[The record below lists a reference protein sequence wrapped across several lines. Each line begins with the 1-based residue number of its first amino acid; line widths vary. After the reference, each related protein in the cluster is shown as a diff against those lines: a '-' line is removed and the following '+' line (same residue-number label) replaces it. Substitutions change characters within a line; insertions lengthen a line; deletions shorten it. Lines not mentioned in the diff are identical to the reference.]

1 MPKKSRKVG
10 RPTKYKPDYC
20 IELIKHM
27 QRGFSYDTFPA
38 VIPDKVHLDTLYEWE
53 SKYPEFSEAKKIA
66 FTRNRHFWEELGI
79 KASLEQKQNFNAAVW
94 IFNMKNRFGWKD
106 KTETEHKG
114 KIIIQATD
122 LDESL

>member
-1 MPKKSRKVG
+1 MPAGRPKK
-10 RPTKYKPDYC
+10 TLDDLPDNWKLEMLTRAKDGESDVELRINALGGISDDLWYRF
-20 IELIKHM
+20 IE
-27 QRGFSYDTFPA
+27 
-38 VIPDKVHLDTLYEWE
+38 EE
-53 SKYPEFSEAKKIA
+53 PEFSRTLKECRLLQESWWNAKG
-66 FTRNRHFWEELGI
+66 RGMVGGD
-79 KASLEQKQNFNAAVW
+79 SGNAAVW